1 MEISNNCRPVR
12 KTEEE
17 EDNRDMDLMPRSYQ
31 IIRQYP
37 HLSRHATF
45 KGDNEADREAH
56 DSSDDD
62 NDDLDNKTS
71 FVRHGFGR
79 MSTVSGKS
87 GGPGTEN
94 FNSVEEITVC
104 GNIRRQAPAR

>member
-1 MEISNNCRPVR
+1 MEISNNCRRVR

-45 KGDNEADREAH
+45 KGDNEADTP
-56 DSSDDD
+56 
-62 NDDLDNKTS
+62 DLIPTGGGGGWECVWLSVLCLDKT
-71 FVRHGFGR
+71 VNEL
-79 MSTVSGKS
+79 K
-87 GGPGTEN
+87 
-94 FNSVEEITVC
+94 
-104 GNIRRQAPAR
+104 